1 MAFRTA
7 VLKIDGSTVL
17 PLMYEYDESGGCYR
31 SVGYVRVGS
40 AMVPEVEHGGPDRVS
55 VRDQFLMKV
64 LASVLIP
71 ERRAK
76 EIVEK
81 AEHDPDRP
89 TPPG

>member
-1 MAFRTA
+1 
-7 VLKIDGSTVL
+7 
-17 PLMYEYDESGGCYR
+17 MYEYDESAGCYR
-31 SVGYVRVGS
+31 SLGHVRVGS
-40 AMVPEVEHGGPDRVS
+40 VMVPEVEHPGPDRAS

-76 EIVEK
+76 KIVKK
-81 AEHDPDRP
+81 AEHDPNRP